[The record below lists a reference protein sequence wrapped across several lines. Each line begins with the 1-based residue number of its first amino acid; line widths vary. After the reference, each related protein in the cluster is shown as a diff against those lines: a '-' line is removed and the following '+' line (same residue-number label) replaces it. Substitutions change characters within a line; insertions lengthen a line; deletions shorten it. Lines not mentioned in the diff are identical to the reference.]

1 MRATTVVSEAD
12 SGSVQTAEVI
22 ERKKTPKKKNPLGKR
37 ESIEGLLM
45 VALPTIGFLAFMA
58 FPIILTFYISFFDLH
73 SYDLSR
79 MVWVGFAN
87 YKRLFTLDIFYTACV
102 NTLYFL
108 LSVPINLVS
117 QLFLANLLQK
127 QINKH
132 FSKVVCL
139 ILYVPT
145 ILGGVAVSLVWNWI
159 LEPNYGVFNTI
170 LTAMGLPKVGF
181 TTTREWF
188 MPSVLLIKWWSAGLN
203 IIIFQSA
210 LANVDNSLK
219 EAARIDGASE
229 KTIFFRI
236 VIPQISPMIYYTL
249 TTTFIAASQ
258 EMSTMQII
266 SGNGVGPD
274 NSAVTLSYLMYRM
287 FYVNTIT
294 EGFGMSSALGIIL
307 GLVIIIFYKVSEKIS
322 KKWVS
327 YD

>member
-1 MRATTVVSEAD
+1 
-12 SGSVQTAEVI
+12 
-22 ERKKTPKKKNPLGKR
+22 
-37 ESIEGLLM
+37 
-45 VALPTIGFLAFMA
+45 
-58 FPIILTFYISFFDLH
+58 
-73 SYDLSR
+73 

-87 YKRLFTLDIFYTACV
+87 YQRLFTLDIFYTACV

-139 ILYVPT
+139 ILYIPT